1 MSMENKNYFR
11 IISLFIILFSITSCG
26 FKPIYKTNLNPTY
39 DYLQAIE
46 ITPISSPEG
55 ADYYN
60 HLKNIIPTNLH
71 AKYRLNTSIAYTKN
85 FSIIQRNS
93 DVTRE
98 VVTIKVVYSLVE
110 TSTGKII
117 TSDDFSRIA
126 SFSTNF
132 SPYGNHT
139 KQLEVQKV
147 LAIMAAEE
155 IRNRLILFIENTKK

>member
-1 MSMENKNYFR
+1 MENKIFFK
-11 IISLFIILFSITSCG
+11 ITGLFIILFSITSCG
-26 FKPIYKTNLNPTY
+26 FKPIYKASLNPTY
-39 DYLQAIE
+39 DYLQNIE

-60 HLKNIIPTNLH
+60 HLKNIFPTTLH
-71 AKYRLNTSIAYTKN
+71 AKYKLNTSIVYSKD

-98 VVTIKVVYSLVE
+98 LVTVLVKYDLIDTESEKV
-110 TSTGKII
+110 I
-117 TSDDFSRIA
+117 TSDKFSRLT

-139 KQLEVQKV
+139 KQLEVQKA
-147 LAIMAAEE
+147 LAVMAAEE
-155 IRNRLILFIENTKK
+155 IRNRLILFIENNIK